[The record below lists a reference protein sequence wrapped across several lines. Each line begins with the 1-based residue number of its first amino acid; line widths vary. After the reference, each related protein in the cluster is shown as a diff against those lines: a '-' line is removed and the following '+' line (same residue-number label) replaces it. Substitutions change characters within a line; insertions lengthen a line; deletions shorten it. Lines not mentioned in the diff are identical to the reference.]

1 MVSLR
6 NNWNGIGRMTKDVE
20 ERKTNSDIS
29 VCNFTIA
36 VDRPGTSKDNKI
48 TDFIDCTA
56 WRQTATNICKYFH
69 KGDPI
74 GIHGSIQT
82 DEYETDDG
90 QKRKKLYILVDSYE
104 FMPSR
109 KNGTEQDPVPVQ
121 ESTPAPEVPVDT
133 DNLPFDR
140 GLVYP

>member
-1 MVSLR
+1 MTMVSLR
-6 NNWNGIGRMTKDVE
+6 NNWNGIGRLTRDVE

-36 VDRPGTSKDNKI
+36 VDRPGTSKESRI

-109 KNGTEQDPVPVQ
+109 KAGAEQEQTEESAPTPPPEMPVV
-121 ESTPAPEVPVDT
+121 T
-133 DNLPFDR
+133 DELPF
-140 GLVYP
+140 